1 MRLALFQPDMAP
13 NTGAMM
19 RLCACFGVG
28 MDIIEPCGFVWDE
41 RKIKRTGMDYRQ
53 LVAFQRHAD
62 WARFRAHMSGK
73 RLVLLT
79 TKAALPYHHFSFQAD
94 DILMV
99 GQESAG
105 VPLDVHQSVDAQ
117 IVIPMQPQARSLNVG
132 MAAAI
137 VLAEALRQTG
147 HFR

>member
-19 RLCACFGVG
+19 RLCACFGVSL
-28 MDIIEPCGFVWDE
+28 DIIEPCGFVFDD
-41 RKIKRTGMDYRQ
+41 RKLRRAGMDY
-53 LVAFQRHAD
+53 LDLLDYKRHPGWPDFLNQKGA
-62 WARFRAHMSGK
+62 ARV
-73 RLVLLT
+73 VLLT
-79 TKAALPYHHFSFQAD
+79 TKAEQAYYDFAFRTD

-99 GQESAG
+99 GSESAG
-105 VPLDVHQSVDAQ
+105 VPFDIHQSVEAR
-117 IVIPMQPQARSLNVG
+117 VTIPMKPPARSLNVG

-147 HFR
+147 QMK

>member
-62 WARFRAHMSGK
+62 WAKFRSNISGK

-79 TKAALPYHHFSFQAD
+79 TKATLPYHHFSFQAD

-105 VPLDVHQSVDAQ
+105 VPLDVHRSVDAQ

-147 HFR
+147 HFK

>member
-41 RKIKRTGMDYRQ
+41 RKIKRAGMDYMQ

-62 WARFRAHMSGK
+62 WSRFREHVAG
-73 RLVLLT
+73 RRIVLLT
-79 TKAALPYHHFSFQAD
+79 TKATLAYHQFSFLAD

-105 VPLDVHQSVDAQ
+105 VPLDVRRSVDAQ

-132 MAAAI
+132 MAASI

-147 HFR
+147 RLQ